1 MKRKAWIKTVC
12 LTGIGLA
19 LVGVTRAQSPWTLR
33 QCIDYAIE
41 HNIEIRQQ
49 ALDVDNAE
57 IELNTSKN
65 SRLPSLGAS
74 ANQSFNFGRSMSQGS
89 GIYEVAKSASATQFA
104 LSSSVPVFSGMKIS
118 RQIETNEW
126 NLKAAIENLN
136 KAKENLE
143 LQVASLYLEALF
155 KKEIVK
161 VYQEQADLTA
171 RQVARTEVLLE
182 TGKVPRSQLFDIKA
196 QLAKDELNLT
206 NACNDRDLA
215 LLNLAQSLSLPG
227 NERFDI
233 EDPGIDQNLVAEES
247 AIPRPEQIYEAALE
261 IKPHIKEAQYR
272 LESSQKSLK
281 VAQSAFWP
289 TLNLG
294 LSYTSGF
301 NHLLTAGFAN
311 PSVVSQWRDNR
322 REAIGF
328 NLSVPIFSRLQTR
341 NQVRQARLNIQ
352 NRILELDNVKLSL
365 YKEIQQAYQSAVASV
380 AKYRSTQAAYEA
392 AREAF
397 GYAQERYDVGMLA
410 VYEYSEAQTKMV
422 TSRSEQ
428 LQAQYDFLFRT
439 KILDFY
445 RGIPITLE

>member
-1 MKRKAWIKTVC
+1 MIKRIYLTALWLVIWGGAW
-12 LTGIGLA
+12 
-19 LVGVTRAQSPWTLR
+19 AQSPWTLR
-33 QCIDYAIE
+33 RCIDYAVE

-49 ALDVDNAE
+49 ALNVDDAE

-65 SRLPSLGAS
+65 SRLPSLGGS
-74 ANQSFNFGRSMSQGS
+74 ANQSFNFGRTMSQGS
-89 GIYEVAKSASATQFA
+89 GVYEVAKAASTTQFSV
-104 LSSSVPVFSGMKIS
+104 SSSVPVFAGMRIS
-118 RQIETNEW
+118 RQIETNEL
-126 NLKAAIENLN
+126 NLKAATENLN

-155 KKEIVK
+155 KKEIVR

-171 RQVARTEVLLE
+171 RQVARTEALLE
-182 TGKVPRSQLFDIKA
+182 AGKVPRSQLFDIKA
-196 QLAKDELNLT
+196 QLAKDQLNLT

-227 NERFDI
+227 ADGFDVVEPGSAGSI
-233 EDPGIDQNLVAEES
+233 VADGGAVPDPQ
-247 AIPRPEQIYEAALE
+247 QIYEAALG
-261 IKPHIKEAQYR
+261 IKPHVKEARYR
-272 LESSQKSLK
+272 LESSQRNLK
-281 VAQSAFWP
+281 VTQAAFWP

-311 PSVVSQWRDNR
+311 PSVVSQWKDNQ

-328 NLSVPIFSRLQTR
+328 NLSVPIFNRLQTR
-341 NQVRQARLNIQ
+341 NQVRQARLNIR
-352 NRILELDNVKLSL
+352 NRSLELDNVKLTL

-380 AKYRSTQAAYEA
+380 AKYNSTRAAYQAAA
-392 AREAF
+392 EAF
-397 GYAQERYDVGMLA
+397 VYAQERYDVGMLA

-445 RGIPITLE
+445 RGVPITLE